1 MEDRLM
7 ELLKT
12 ENLKKYF
19 GEVHAVDGVSISVEN
34 GEIISIVGPNGSGKT
49 TLVNLVSGGLKPDSG
64 KVFFEGKDITN
75 FTVHK
80 RVKIGIGRSFQ
91 IPAIYEN
98 LTTLDSVLVS
108 IFSHEGISN
117 IFYRTKDKFD
127 GAREEAIKL
136 LEILNIPV
144 KLVSELPHG
153 QRKLLDVAMVL
164 SLKPKLILLDEPT
177 AGISLEERDEVMQ
190 TIVGFIEEQN
200 IAAVIVEH
208 DMEVV
213 GEYSDR
219 IVVMHEGKVL
229 KEGGKEIL
237 EDEEV
242 RRILI
247 GD

>member
-1 MEDRLM
+1 M